1 MASPTTSTRGGWLSR
16 YLPIWAWLP
25 AYQRSWLGLDVIAGL
40 TVWVLVIPE
49 VVAYAQ
55 IAGVPPQ
62 VVLAAA
68 SVALLAYALFDT
80 SRQVI
85 VGSTSTI
92 AILTAAII
100 APMAAGGSERYLAL
114 AAGLAMLVGILFVL
128 SSLLRLGF
136 VSAFLSR
143 SVITGFLFG
152 LALVIAVGQVGKL
165 FGIKT
170 GSGSGDFFMEVWQF
184 ITHLGETNGWTLLIG
199 VLSLVILFG
208 LPRVFPAYQRLW
220 LPSSSVSC
228 SSVSSTWSSAVW
240 LSSGPFPA
248 ASRS

>member
-1 MASPTTSTRGGWLSR
+1 MMASPTTSTRGGWLSR

-49 VVAYAQ
+49 AVAYAQ

-68 SVALLAYALFDT
+68 PVALLAYALFAT

-85 VGSTSTI
+85 VGSTSSI
-92 AILTAAII
+92 AIITAAII

-114 AAGLAMLVGILFVL
+114 AAGLAMLVL
-128 SSLLRLGF
+128 SGLLRLGF

-143 SVITGFLFG
+143 SVVTGFLFG
-152 LALVIAVGQVGKL
+152 LPWSSRWDRWASSSASKRAVAVGTSSWK
-165 FGIKT
+165 
-170 GSGSGDFFMEVWQF
+170 SGSSSLP
-184 ITHLGETNGWTLLIG
+184 IT
-199 VLSLVILFG
+199 
-208 LPRVFPAYQRLW
+208 RR
-220 LPSSSVSC
+220 
-228 SSVSSTWSSAVW
+228 SAT
-240 LSSGPFPA
+240 GYA
-248 ASRS
+248 TC